1 MGTTAVSAQHGSAT
15 CRLGDFVREITR
27 VVDATVAKS
36 WMMSSHVL
44 REGSHIALR
53 DPRGLGVEM
62 RVTPSDYQRHAAQG
76 RRCNKRLR
84 RFGENKDEFILTA
97 DTRWVNGRHL

>member
-62 RVTPSDYQRHAAQG
+62 RVTPSDYQRHAG
-76 RRCNKRLR
+76 RRAGDATSGCGALVK
-84 RFGENKDEFILTA
+84 
-97 DTRWVNGRHL
+97 TRTSSS